1 MHLKLSE
8 GSRREGCIFCVDK
21 PCKAKNCGNQ
31 PRKSSL
37 TAPAFWW
44 CSPLQKESS
53 FCPHSLSSRSAAV
66 PLIDVQSYR
75 RNLDYDPSVQT
86 GWSGGG
92 ITWSVSLHCWSTSGN
107 PICLHGFHAFF
118 ESREITGTSN
128 GEKLKVN
135 YQLAGILVS
144 NISIL

>member
-92 ITWSVSLHCWSTSGN
+92 PQHSLWGQRQTLYRGPCGLSRPLLRDVTWPFTFSVAASWASWGLSIVHWPLHETRN
-107 PICLHGFHAFF
+107 
-118 ESREITGTSN
+118 
-128 GEKLKVN
+128 
-135 YQLAGILVS
+135 
-144 NISIL
+144 